1 MKQVPAPRVTKF
13 RQPLDATGRLP
24 DALNTHSVIDMGSK
38 RQPPPAQFDQL
49 LAIAGQHATVGRYA
63 EAVAALQQALPGAQD
78 ATARAR
84 VLALL
89 AHHYPRLG
97 NLQDSVRC
105 ASEAVALC
113 KHVDA
118 PDLVA
123 DAQTSLSYVYAQ
135 LLMGRDALD
144 AALHALKAARLAGK
158 PAQEAWALNRL
169 GVAYGSMDNVGQA
182 RESTEQALEVAAP
195 LTNGELQF
203 SCLNNLAYFWLQ
215 MAAEARQGPNAE
227 PQQQALARARQLAEQ
242 ATVLARASGSEFQV
256 SVALSNLVEAMLGT
270 ADYLASI
277 SLIDEYQG
285 LAHRH
290 GYLALELQAQMQ
302 RAWLLQLQGQHQAC
316 VASLML
322 ILAQRREQ
330 LPPALRRKIIHALY
344 EASKAARDF
353 EAALNYLEQHAEL
366 ERQIARETMA
376 LQTEIMLIRQD
387 VEQAHARAEHALVDA
402 RRERERASQL
412 EREQERLRHQAAEW
426 GRAAHEDVLTGL
438 HNRRHAEFALPV
450 LLERA
455 RSEGRGICL
464 AMLDVDHF
472 KRINDRHGH
481 GVGDEVL
488 RQLAQILRYNTRS
501 ADLLARVG
509 GEEFMMA
516 LVGIPLTQAQDIC
529 ERLRVAIASH
539 AWQDLAP
546 DLAVTVSLGLTGGE
560 APSEP
565 KLLVDRAD
573 HALYAAKRAGRNRV
587 ELL

>member
-1 MKQVPAPRVTKF
+1 MGSQ
-13 RQPLDATGRLP
+13 RQINHPDF
-24 DALNTHSVIDMGSK
+24 DALIG
-38 RQPPPAQFDQL
+38 A
-49 LAIAGQHATVGRYA
+49 AAQHALQGDYVD
-63 EAVAALQQALPGAQD
+63 AVAALQQALPLCQD
-78 ATARAR
+78 DTARAR

-113 KHVDA
+113 QHLDE
-118 PDLVA
+118 PRLVA
-123 DAQTSLSYVYAQ
+123 EAQTSLSYVYAQ

-144 AALHALKAARLAGK
+144 AALHALKAARRAGNRM
-158 PAQEAWALNRL
+158 QEAWALNRL
-169 GVAYGSMDNVGQA
+169 GVAYGSMDNIAQA
-182 RESTEQALEVAAP
+182 RESTQQALEVATP
-195 LTNGELQF
+195 LGDGELSF

-215 MAAEARQGPNAE
+215 LAAEARTGASDAKLLPE
-227 PQQQALARARQLAEQ
+227 ALGQARALAEQ
-242 ATVLARASGSEFQV
+242 ASAQARASRSEFQV
-256 SVALSNLVEAMLGT
+256 TVALSNLVEAMLGMPDHEDSV
-270 ADYLASI
+270 A
-277 SLIDEYQG
+277 LIDEYQA

-302 RAWLLQLQGQHQAC
+302 RAWLLQLRGQHQAC

-322 ILAQRREQ
+322 ILAQRREH
-330 LPPALRRKIIHALY
+330 LPPALRRKLIHALY
-344 EASKAARDF
+344 EASKAGRDF
-353 EAALNYLEQHAEL
+353 EAALSYLEQHAEL

-376 LQTEIMLIRQD
+376 LQTEVMLIRQD

-402 RRERERASQL
+402 RRERERATRL

-455 RSEGRGICL
+455 RQEHKVICL

-472 KRINDRHGH
+472 KDINDRHGH

-488 RQLAQILRYNTRS
+488 RQLAGVLRYNTRS

-509 GEEFMMA
+509 GEEFMIA
-516 LVGIPLTQAQDIC
+516 LVGIPLLQAQDIC
-529 ERLRVAIASH
+529 ERLRIAISAH

-546 DLAVTVSLGLTGGE
+546 GLAVTISLGLTGGPPPE
-560 APSEP
+560 QA

-587 ELL
+587 EVL